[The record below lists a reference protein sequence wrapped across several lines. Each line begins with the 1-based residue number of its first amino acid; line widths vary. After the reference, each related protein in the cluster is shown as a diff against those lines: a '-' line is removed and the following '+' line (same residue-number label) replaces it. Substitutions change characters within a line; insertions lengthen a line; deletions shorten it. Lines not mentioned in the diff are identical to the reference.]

1 MPSYMSGLT
10 MCQQDI
16 LSLPENLRGSGAGY
30 RCSSSGTRTSKRN
43 SRSGE
48 KRARTTNI
56 GARRDSPRERLISR
70 WQERWDSATSV
81 RWTHALTSVLSPW
94 LERRHGQVDFDL
106 TQIVSGHWCF
116 RSYLKKYGHDTKDGC
131 PFCGS
136 GIEEDARHV
145 QFEYVRFVE
154 NRTALETATG
164 ASTSPR
170 TLVPTMQRGRMEWDA
185 TAKFAP
191 SLMRKLRIAERER
204 RGLDTYAATVV
215 RIIALR
221 PYRTTSTVYAHLF
234 ICIFVSRCNPIKKKS
249 EYKKNPLSERHTN
262 NIVHP
267 LSHILTNNIVHYFLV
282 YNTVY
287 PLLKVQKWAGSS
299 LQHVLF
305 LWFGKKQHINRRNCF
320 CTDSIRSMCTWYW
333 GLQTEEQYSKLGRTS
348 EVNNNLVVYGSSNSL
363 DQRFINPN
371 LSLGSRRTPKS
382 FTEYFGPR
390 TCSEESNWWTLAYP
404 YKKS

>member
-1 MPSYMSGLT
+1 
-10 MCQQDI
+10 
-16 LSLPENLRGSGAGY
+16 
-30 RCSSSGTRTSKRN
+30 
-43 SRSGE
+43 
-48 KRARTTNI
+48 
-56 GARRDSPRERLISR
+56 
-70 WQERWDSATSV
+70 
-81 RWTHALTSVLSPW
+81 
-94 LERRHGQVDFDL
+94 
-106 TQIVSGHWCF
+106 
-116 RSYLKKYGHDTKDGC
+116 
-131 PFCGS
+131 
-136 GIEEDARHV
+136 
-145 QFEYVRFVE
+145 VRFVE

-287 PLLKVQKWAGSS
+287 PLLKVIRTKTT
-299 LQHVLF
+299 H
-305 LWFGKKQHINRRNCF
+305 KQHLF
-320 CTDSIRSMCTWYW
+320 
-333 GLQTEEQYSKLGRTS
+333 
-348 EVNNNLVVYGSSNSL
+348 V
-363 DQRFINPN
+363 
-371 LSLGSRRTPKS
+371 PKD
-382 FTEYFGPR
+382 TQHDH
-390 TCSEESNWWTLAYP
+390 TQQIQQ
-404 YKKS
+404 